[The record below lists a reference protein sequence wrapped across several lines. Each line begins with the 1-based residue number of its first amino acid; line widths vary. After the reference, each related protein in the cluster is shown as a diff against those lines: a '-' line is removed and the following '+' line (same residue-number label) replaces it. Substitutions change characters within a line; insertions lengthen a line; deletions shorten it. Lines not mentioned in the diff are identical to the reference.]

1 MLLYVL
7 FLLYYLALSLP
18 LGSVRRDEGEGY
30 FSVKLCCLCFEVSKS
45 LFLAP
50 LPASH
55 RLVDLDVLC
64 GSGELLLV
72 GCHHLGNTLEG
83 REEVLAGELGVAGEF
98 VIVVGVVDASLSLDE
113 DVEAVD

>member
-30 FSVKLCCLCFEVSKS
+30 FSVKLYSLHFEASKS
-45 LFLAP
+45 LLLAP
-50 LPASH
+50 LTASH